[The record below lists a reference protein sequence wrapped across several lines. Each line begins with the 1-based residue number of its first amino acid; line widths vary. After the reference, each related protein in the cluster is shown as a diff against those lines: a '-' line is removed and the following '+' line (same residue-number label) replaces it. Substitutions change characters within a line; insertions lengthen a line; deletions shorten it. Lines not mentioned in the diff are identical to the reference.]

1 MPISCLCVQLK
12 SSQLEHLLLVV
23 ICCFQAKP
31 SDISQRHR
39 FPFDRVFA
47 PSAGQDTV
55 FEEVNEF
62 VQSSLDGY
70 NVCLFSYGQTGKLL
84 NANGILNVCSS
95 LKHCLYQL
103 ELFHS
108 YKVRGRLIQC
118 RGKERELCV
127 V

>member
-84 NANGILNVCSS
+84 LANGILNVR
-95 LKHCLYQL
+95 CLFFFL
-103 ELFHS
+103 ETL
-108 YKVRGRLIQC
+108 LIST
-118 RGKERELCV
+118 GTLSFL
-127 V
+127 

>member
-1 MPISCLCVQLK
+1 MFVCVQLK
-12 SSQLEHLLLVV
+12 SSQQLEHLLLVV

-84 NANGILNVCSS
+84 LANGILNGILNVCSS
-95 LKHCLYQL
+95 SLKHRLYQL

-108 YKVRGRLIQC
+108 
-118 RGKERELCV
+118 
-127 V
+127 

>member
-1 MPISCLCVQLK
+1 M
-12 SSQLEHLLLVV
+12 
-23 ICCFQAKP
+23 
-31 SDISQRHR
+31 
-39 FPFDRVFA
+39 
-47 PSAGQDTV
+47 

-108 YKVRGRLIQC
+108 
-118 RGKERELCV
+118 
-127 V
+127 